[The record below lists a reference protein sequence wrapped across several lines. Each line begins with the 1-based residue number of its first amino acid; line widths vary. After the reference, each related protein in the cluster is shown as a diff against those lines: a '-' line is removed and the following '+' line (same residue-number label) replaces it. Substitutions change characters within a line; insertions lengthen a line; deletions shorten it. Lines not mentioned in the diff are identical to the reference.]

1 MIIYKHILSKV
12 CIAFYT
18 ILLSYT
24 KEEETKMKHVVPK
37 KVDAKKHR
45 IVIIHHN
52 DMDGFVSAM
61 IAFKFYKKKWDERV
75 EYVFFSSDYNDEFDL
90 TELSPLDTV
99 VIVDYSVPVQV
110 ADELLEKTNAIVWI
124 DHHVTAIAKY
134 SGHKFNDVAGYRSIG
149 LSASELTWLFFF
161 GNCQKA
167 SAVRFDNI
175 TTGQPIDYFQF
186 NNTGKL
192 YSIQDLMGH
201 KGDNRFPIGVRKAG
215 LYDTFRFTTYEQY
228 LENMAFSDGFYTLGF
243 CPMDT
248 EENIKFFDDLFS
260 FKPTESVA
268 KIIQKGTAVVEYKL
282 HNFASLVK
290 RNGFACKLRKFED
303 IKAIAINTDSKSSFI
318 FETVRNDYEVGIV
331 FNMNKEGRMNYSIY
345 RLGLNPTK
353 NIPVNKIAET
363 FGGGGH
369 ADAAG
374 FSTNGTLVVERV
386 I

>member
-1 MIIYKHILSKV
+1 
-12 CIAFYT
+12 
-18 ILLSYT
+18 
-24 KEEETKMKHVVPK
+24 MKHVVQEK
-37 KVDAKKHR
+37 KDDKKHR

-52 DMDGFVSAM
+52 DMDGYISAM
-61 IAFKFYKKKWDERV
+61 IAFKYYKEKWDTRA
-75 EYVFFSSDYNDEFDL
+75 EYTFFSSDYTDEFDL
-90 TELSPLDTV
+90 TKLSPLDTV

-110 ADELLEKTNAIVWI
+110 ADELLEKTSAIVWI
-124 DHHVTAIAKY
+124 DHHATAIAKY
-134 SGHKFNDVAGYRSIG
+134 SGHEFNDVAGFRSIG

-167 SAVRFDNI
+167 NVECFDDR
-175 TTGQPIDYFQF
+175 TTGHPIDYFQF
-186 NNTGKL
+186 NNTGKM
-192 YSIQDLMGH
+192 YSVHDLMGP
-201 KGDNRFPIGVRKAG
+201 KGDNKFPIGVRKAG
-215 LYDTFRFTTYEQY
+215 LYDTFRFTTYEEY
-228 LENMAFSDGFYTLGF
+228 LGNMAFSDGFYTLGF
-243 CPMDT
+243 CPADS

-260 FKPTESVA
+260 FEPTYSVL
-268 KIIQKGTAVVEYKL
+268 KITQKGAAILEYKL
-282 HNFASLVK
+282 HNFSSLVK

-303 IKAIAINTDSKSSFI
+303 VKAIAINTDSKSSFI

-353 NIPVNKIAET
+353 NIQVNKIAET